1 MNTNWKSLGWT
12 VTRKLVYYALV
23 IFSTVV
29 LGTWAA
35 SAMTAASTFTFLL
48 GLLLA
53 VVTVGGVFTLVI
65 REILYYCNKLN
76 S

>member
-23 IFSTVV
+23 VFSAVV

-35 SAMTAASTFTFLL
+35 AAMTTASTFTFLL
-48 GLLLA
+48 GLILA
-53 VVTVGGVFTLVI
+53 ALTVGGVFTLAI
-65 REILYYCNKLN
+65 REILYYCNKL
-76 S
+76 

>member
-1 MNTNWKSLGWT
+1 MNTNWKSLGWL

-23 IFSTVV
+23 IFLTVV
-29 LGTWAA
+29 LGAGAA
-35 SAMTAASTFTFLL
+35 SLMTAASTFSFAL

-53 VVTVGGVFTLVI
+53 VLTAGGVFTLVV